1 MKIDLVCLCRGF
13 GYSYALITVEDIKNE
28 KLVFRFM
35 RGKEE
40 FPCIA
45 TVLKENE
52 NSRSYIVQSPLL
64 KDNSLLYCVILD
76 DLGQVLQKK
85 RFFLFSFRT
94 AWQSKLEGRLKKE
107 ECALI
112 RNSNLRFARKEAAQ
126 IDFQGLLFHCEG
138 WCLKGFAAIRCSRK
152 QNLKFKAF
160 DNFGRKLEVVLLS
173 NEIDQSAENA
183 ENFIRVAFVIKI
195 KKIKSSIYLGIFDSC
210 LGAWLASECLTKEQ
224 IRLFRRIH
232 IATFT
237 DAFNDSR
244 YPQWF
249 LSHRVSVSEIER
261 QRNYSFAIEPK
272 FSIIVPLY
280 KTPLLF
286 FYEMIESVLCQ
297 TYRNWELVLVNA
309 SPEDFELSE
318 AIKDVEL
325 LDTRIKV
332 ITLKENQGI
341 TENTNEGIKGASGD
355 YLCFFDHDDTLEP
368 DLLFEYALAINSNPD
383 VDLLYCDED
392 KLIPNGTYANPTFKP
407 DFNLDLLRDNNY
419 ICHLLTVKK
428 TTHAKL
434 IPATKE
440 LDGAQD
446 HSLALQ
452 VAEKNGVFCHV
463 PKILYHWRISET
475 STAANANS
483 KPYATEAGIYALSEH
498 LKRMGINAKVECA
511 HNRAF
516 RYKVNYELT
525 GNPLVSVV
533 VTTRAAKSKETV
545 RFLKEISNNIGNF
558 NIEFVVPDVSCFSS
572 TNMKYLSQLDRK
584 VVVYEADDTLV
595 KEINCAVKKSSGN
608 YCFIIAAEMIGSK
621 QEDWFET
628 LLAHCLR
635 SEVGIVGSMIV
646 DKADFIIEAG
656 LTVVGDDKA
665 VRLSSGQYYGAPGYI
680 YRPLS
685 TQEVYAVGLN
695 GAMVA
700 KDLLEKNP
708 LSEELSLDEN
718 SILLSEEVSN
728 EGFRVVYTPESI
740 LICCDEIADVFPLT
754 VEKKRF
760 DKFFNPNCNISPECA
775 IHYGLGK

>member
-1 MKIDLVCLCRGF
+1 M
-13 GYSYALITVEDIKNE
+13 
-28 KLVFRFM
+28 
-35 RGKEE
+35 
-40 FPCIA
+40 
-45 TVLKENE
+45 
-52 NSRSYIVQSPLL
+52 
-64 KDNSLLYCVILD
+64 
-76 DLGQVLQKK
+76 
-85 RFFLFSFRT
+85 
-94 AWQSKLEGRLKKE
+94 
-107 ECALI
+107 
-112 RNSNLRFARKEAAQ
+112 
-126 IDFQGLLFHCEG
+126 
-138 WCLKGFAAIRCSRK
+138 
-152 QNLKFKAF
+152 
-160 DNFGRKLEVVLLS
+160 
-173 NEIDQSAENA
+173 
-183 ENFIRVAFVIKI
+183 
-195 KKIKSSIYLGIFDSC
+195 
-210 LGAWLASECLTKEQ
+210 
-224 IRLFRRIH
+224 
-232 IATFT
+232 
-237 DAFNDSR
+237 
-244 YPQWF
+244 
-249 LSHRVSVSEIER
+249 
-261 QRNYSFAIEPK
+261 
-272 FSIIVPLY
+272 
-280 KTPLLF
+280 
-286 FYEMIESVLCQ
+286 
-297 TYRNWELVLVNA
+297 
-309 SPEDFELSE
+309 SE

-341 TENTNEGIKGASGD
+341 TENTNEGMKGARGD

-368 DLLFEYALAINSNPD
+368 NLLFEYALAINSNPD

-407 DFNLDLLRDNNY
+407 DFSLDLLRDNNY

-545 RFLKEISNNIGNF
+545 RFLKEVSNNIGNF

-608 YCFIIAAEMIGSK
+608 YCFIIAAG
-621 QEDWFET
+621 
-628 LLAHCLR
+628 R
-635 SEVGIVGSMIV
+635 
-646 DKADFIIEAG
+646 
-656 LTVVGDDKA
+656 
-665 VRLSSGQYYGAPGYI
+665 
-680 YRPLS
+680 
-685 TQEVYAVGLN
+685 
-695 GAMVA
+695 
-700 KDLLEKNP
+700 
-708 LSEELSLDEN
+708 
-718 SILLSEEVSN
+718 
-728 EGFRVVYTPESI
+728 
-740 LICCDEIADVFPLT
+740 
-754 VEKKRF
+754 
-760 DKFFNPNCNISPECA
+760 
-775 IHYGLGK
+775 